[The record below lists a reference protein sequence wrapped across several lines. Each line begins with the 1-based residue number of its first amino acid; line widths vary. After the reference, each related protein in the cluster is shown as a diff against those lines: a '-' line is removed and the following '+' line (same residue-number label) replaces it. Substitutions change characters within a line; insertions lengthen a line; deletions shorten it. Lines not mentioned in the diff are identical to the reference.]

1 MKPTLDF
8 FGRPIATYGLLFVAG
23 LYLALALFVFL
34 APRRNINR
42 ARAFL
47 VAVLSIIGGLI
58 GARLLF
64 VLTHAGLLAEAISVG
79 QWGLVLR
86 LFFEGGLV
94 FFGGLIG
101 GLLTA
106 LVAAKRLKLPRMD
119 LADVAAPAVALG
131 QAIGRIGCHFA
142 GCCYGVESDTCA
154 VVFPE
159 GGLAPHG
166 VALFPTQLTE
176 SMFMF
181 VLAGALVLAMWRGRT
196 GVAAT
201 LYLIAY
207 GIFRFV
213 IEFFRGDQVRGFFG
227 PLSTSQWI
235 ALLALGFGLWL
246 NLRNKKRLACRTD
259 E

>member
-1 MKPTLDF
+1 VRPTVDI
-8 FGRPIATYGLLFVAG
+8 FGRQIATYGLLFVAG
-23 LYLALALFVFL
+23 LYLALALFVFF
-34 APRRNINR
+34 APRRGINR

-47 VAVLSIIGGLI
+47 VAVLGIIGGLI

-64 VLTHAGLLAEAISVG
+64 VISHAGLLAEAVSVG
-79 QWGLVLR
+79 EWTLVLR

-106 LVAAKRLKLPRMD
+106 LLAAAKLKLPRID
-119 LADVAAPAVALG
+119 LADVAAPAVSLG
-131 QAIGRIGCHFA
+131 QAIGRVGCHFA
-142 GCCYGVESDTCA
+142 GCCYGVESDTCGI
-154 VVFPE
+154 VFPE

-166 VALFPTQLTE
+166 VSLFPTQLTE
-176 SMFMF
+176 SFFMLL
-181 VLAGALVLAMWRGRT
+181 LAGVLVLVMLRGKR
-196 GVAAT
+196 GLAAS

-207 GIFRFV
+207 GVFRFI
-213 IEFFRGDQVRGFFG
+213 IEFFRGDQIRGFLG

-235 ALLALGFGLWL
+235 ALGAFAFGIWL
-246 NLRNKKRLACRTD
+246 FIRNKKRAACRTD